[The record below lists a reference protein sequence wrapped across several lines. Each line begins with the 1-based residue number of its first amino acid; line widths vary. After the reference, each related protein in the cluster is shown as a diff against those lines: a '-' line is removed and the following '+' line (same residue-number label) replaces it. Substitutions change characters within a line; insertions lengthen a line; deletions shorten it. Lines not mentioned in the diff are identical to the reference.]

1 MFSSLKGYTKYI
13 YNNFG
18 KIIKNSSF
26 RDTLISKLKI
36 KLKNYFYNLI
46 LHLIDVCVISPTIFF
61 ISFIKLNREK
71 KSYTIRPSLW

>member
-46 LHLIDVCVISPTIFF
+46 LHLIDV
-61 ISFIKLNREK
+61 
-71 KSYTIRPSLW
+71 YQM